1 MLLTLVSRV
10 CFQFLQVRMIAG
22 LIIYHL
28 WESKVTYRGFVLSE
42 MFPHQEEALGQSRV
56 RWDKVFGLA
65 WVCLD
70 YRWMDGPPL

>member
-10 CFQFLQVRMIAG
+10 CFQFLQLRMIAG

-42 MFPHQEEALGQSRV
+42 MFPHQEEALGQTRV
-56 RWDKVFGLA
+56 R
-65 WVCLD
+65 
-70 YRWMDGPPL
+70 